1 MDADGVASAPDELY
15 IDPGVYI
22 PPGGREGVAFVEVCY
37 SGAAD
42 KAEAALAPIRKL
54 GTPMRDDIRA
64 RDYVEAQRA
73 NDTGD
78 NRAIASYL
86 KGGFISKFP
95 GELVTAI
102 VDNIPGDAERTTV
115 LFFQHG
121 GGAASRVAENATA
134 FAQRDSLANMMVVAA
149 WGTGKESKRH
159 IEAARGYW
167 STLEPFTRGFYVN
180 DMSREASAAEIN
192 ANYRGNYPRLVSIKK
207 KYDPTN
213 LFRMNANVQPG

>member
-1 MDADGVASAPDELY
+1 VF
-15 IDPGVYI
+15 I

-64 RDYVEAQRA
+64 RDYLEAQRA

-102 VDNIPGDAERTTV
+102 VDKIPGDPERTTV

-121 GGAASRVAENATA
+121 GGAVSRVPENATA
-134 FAQRDSLANMMVVAA
+134 FAQRDSLANMMAVAA

-180 DMSREASAAEIN
+180 DMAREASAAEIN
-192 ANYRGNYPRLVSIKK
+192 ANYRGNYARLVAIKK